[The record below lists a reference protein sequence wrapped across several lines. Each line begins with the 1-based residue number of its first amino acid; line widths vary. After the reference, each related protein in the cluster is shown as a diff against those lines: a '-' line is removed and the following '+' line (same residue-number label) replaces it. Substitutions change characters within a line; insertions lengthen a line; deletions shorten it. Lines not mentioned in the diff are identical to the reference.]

1 MQKDDEYLY
10 YTRQEIQVL
19 EDMLYKLKL
28 KERLMIKKNNHQG
41 WWDYLWEWLGY

>member
-28 KERLMIKKNNHQG
+28 KERLIMKKNNQQG